1 LLKATFI
8 PDKERSMS
16 RLSFCAIVLAAC
28 TTSGPVKD
36 DGVNTEPATPV
47 QLDPTG
53 STGATGL
60 VAFFPSLATGELSP
74 NNTFAVPASVYLDAS
89 PSSMIGGD
97 YYFHVVDPANVVS
110 ALSSDD
116 VSCRRIHVSD
126 TGMIDDV
133 YTSTCAHAVNALA
146 GGFTVALAPYAE
158 TATSDYLLELTPVAS
173 YTGTLPAD
181 AVTHAFNVAVC
192 GNGIVETGEQ
202 CDGGSGCG
210 SDCQLLCGN
219 GVIDA
224 GEQCDDGSANGT
236 AGDACSSTCQCV
248 PS

>member
-1 LLKATFI
+1 
-8 PDKERSMS
+8 MS

-36 DGVNTEPATPV
+36 DEVNTEPATPV

-53 STGATGL
+53 STHGVIGL
-60 VAFFPSLATGELSP
+60 AVFFPSLATGELSP
-74 NNTFAVPASVYLDAS
+74 NNTFATPASVYLDAS

-97 YYFHVVDPANVVS
+97 YYFHVVDPASLAS

-116 VSCRRIHVSD
+116 VACRRIHISD
-126 TGMIDDV
+126 TGMIDNV
-133 YTSTCAHAVNALA
+133 YSSTCAHTVNALA
-146 GGFTVALAPYAE
+146 GGFTVALDPYAK
-158 TATSDYLLELTPVAS
+158 TATSSYLLELTPVAS
-173 YTGTLPAD
+173 YTGTLSAD
-181 AVTHAFNVAVC
+181 AVTHPFVVAVC

-219 GVIDA
+219 GVIDD

-236 AGDACSSTCQCV
+236 AGDACTSTCECV
-248 PS
+248 PT

>member
-1 LLKATFI
+1 
-8 PDKERSMS
+8 MS
-16 RLSFCAIVLAAC
+16 RLSFCAIILAAC

-36 DGVNTEPATPV
+36 DDVNTEPATPV

-53 STGATGL
+53 STGGVKGL
-60 VAFFPSLATGELSP
+60 AVFFPSLATGDLSP
-74 NNTFAVPASVYLDAS
+74 NNTFATAASVYLDAS

-97 YYFHVVDPANVVS
+97 YYFHVVDPANEAS

-116 VSCRRIHVSD
+116 VSCRRIHLSD

-133 YTSTCAHAVNALA
+133 YASTCAHAVNALA
-146 GGFTVALAPYAE
+146 GGFTVALQPYAE
-158 TATSDYLLELTPVAS
+158 TSALVTDSAGGQTRDYLLELTPVAS

-181 AVTHAFNVAVC
+181 GVTHPFAVVVPVC

-210 SDCQLLCGN
+210 SGCQLLCGN
-219 GVIDA
+219 GVIDD

-236 AGDACSSTCQCV
+236 AGDACSATCQCV